1 MFKHNLTAAFR
12 SMAKQKMQ
20 TFILISGM
28 AIGLTVS
35 FWMFYWLIQEFSFE
49 NVHENADR
57 IYRVE
62 LEMNDSDGIHYGSAT
77 PTPLAPLLE
86 REFPE
91 VVESVR
97 LHPFADITLHHGEQ
111 SFSENQIMAVD
122 PSIFSVF
129 SLKALHG
136 NLEHSLDVDNSIA
149 INRSFA
155 EKYFGEDVNP
165 VGERLDIDEE
175 RSLVITAVFED
186 LPGNTHLN
194 FEALI
199 PLELAD
205 QMGREIAQEQ
215 WHRFDEIH
223 TYILLNENADWG
235 ELDKKIAP
243 IHDQYVQESSDQL
256 YLQPLKKIHFASN
269 VLHDFANHTDK
280 RTMYSLA
287 LISLLV
293 FAMAC
298 INFVTLTSA
307 MTLKRRGAIDL
318 RKVYGAGR
326 RHIIKQILTEAFLY
340 TGIAAG
346 IAIICIELTRP
357 LFLQLTSQAVFNV
370 DQFPTDAMILVI
382 SLATLMGIVVGIF
395 PAIRFSG
402 MRVGETFRSKSR
414 ITQSNKIFHPL
425 ILVQFILTITL
436 ITGSLVI
443 QDQISFMQKKSP
455 GFDRDQLVSIPM
467 TMPLG
472 SGIRSERFDAFS
484 DELRRYP
491 GVQNV
496 TMTVASP
503 ENIETSAGD
512 ASWEGQ
518 QDGQSVQIHWNSV
531 WFDYF
536 ETLGV
541 DIIEGRGFSSD
552 YPGDVN
558 NGDGGNFIL
567 NQTAVERM
575 GLEDPVGKMFS
586 LYGKVGRIV
595 GVVEDFHYRPL
606 NVPIEP
612 MAFDMLPW
620 YNAVLLV
627 RLSPDNVSESL
638 HSIESTWAKFNPGI
652 PFEYEFVSSAYRQ
665 LYEAEQNTKTLVGL
679 FTILAIIL
687 ASLGLLGIV
696 AFIADR
702 RTKEIGIRK
711 VLGATVSGIVGLL
724 TKDFVKWIV
733 IANVI
738 AWPMAWL
745 ATNQWLQNYAYHI
758 ELTVLP
764 FILAGMS
771 ALVIALLTVSWQAI
785 RAARANPVDS
795 LRSE

>member
-1 MFKHNLTAAFR
+1 MLKHNLITALRA
-12 SMAKQKMQ
+12 MAKQKMQ
-20 TFILISGM
+20 TFILLSGM

-49 NVHENADR
+49 NVHANADH

-62 LEMNDSDGIHYGSAT
+62 LEMNDPDGIHYGSAT

-97 LHPFADITLHHGEQ
+97 LHPFAYLTLHHGDQ
-111 SFSENQIMAVD
+111 SFSEDRIMAVD
-122 PSIFSVF
+122 PSIFSIF
-129 SLKALHG
+129 TFRTLHG
-136 NLEHSLDVDNSIA
+136 ELQHSLNVENSIVLTK
-149 INRSFA
+149 SFA

-165 VGERLDIDEE
+165 VGNHLDIDEDL
-175 RSLVITAVFED
+175 SLAVTAVIED
-186 LPGNTHLN
+186 LPINTHLN

-223 TYILLNENADWG
+223 TYVLLDENADWR
-235 ELDKKIAP
+235 ELEEKIAP
-243 IHDQYVQESSDQL
+243 IHDQYVQETSDQL
-256 YLQPLKKIHFASN
+256 YLQPLKEIHFASN

-280 RTMYSLA
+280 RTMYGLA

-293 FAMAC
+293 FVMAC

-307 MTLKRRGAIDL
+307 MTLKRRTAIDL
-318 RKVYGAGR
+318 RKVYGAER

-340 TGIAAG
+340 TGVAAG
-346 IAIICIELTRP
+346 VALICIELTRP
-357 LFLQLTSQAVFNV
+357 MFIQLTSQAAFQANL
-370 DQFPTDAMILVI
+370 FPKDVIVLVI
-382 SLATLMGIVVGIF
+382 VLALVMGIVVGIF
-395 PAIRFSG
+395 PALKFSG
-402 MRVGETFRSKSR
+402 FRPGDTFRSSSR
-414 ITQSNKIFHPL
+414 ITQSNRIFNPL
-425 ILVQFILTITL
+425 ILVQFILTIAL
-436 ITGSLVI
+436 ITGTIVI
-443 QDQISFMQKKSP
+443 QDQITFMQEKSP
-455 GFDRDQLVSIPM
+455 GFDRDQLVSVPM
-467 TMPLG
+467 SMPLG
-472 SGIRSERFDAFS
+472 TGIRSERFDAFH
-484 DELRRYP
+484 DELMRYP
-491 GVQNV
+491 GIQNV

-518 QDGQSVQIHWNSV
+518 QEGESVQVHWNSI

-541 DIIEGRGFSSD
+541 DIVEGRGFSSD

-558 NGDGGNFIL
+558 NGDGGNYVL

-575 GLEDPVGKMFS
+575 GLEEPVGKMFS
-586 LYGKVGRIV
+586 LYGKTGKIV

-627 RLSPDNVSESL
+627 RLSPENISESL
-638 HSIESTWAKFNPGI
+638 ISIESTWAEFNPGI

-665 LYEAEQNTKTLVGL
+665 LYDAEQNTKTLVGL
-679 FTILAIIL
+679 FTVLAIIL

-696 AFIADR
+696 AFFAER

-711 VLGATVSGIVGLL
+711 VMGATVSGIVGLL
-724 TKDFVKWIV
+724 TKNFVKWIV
-733 IANVI
+733 LANVI
-738 AWPMAWL
+738 AWPIAWV
-745 ATNQWLQNYAYHI
+745 ATSRWLQNYAYHI
-758 ELTVLP
+758 DLTLMP
-764 FILAGMS
+764 FILAGVS
-771 ALVIALLTVSWQAI
+771 ALVIAMLTVSWQAI
-785 RAARANPVDS
+785 RAARANPIES